1 MIMLTTKKIMI
12 NKAKIPAPFLSV
24 SYSFSS
30 IWKGFLV
37 LGTLSL
43 FLLLSGCYGK
53 SKDSAATAAT
63 PEIPQGI
70 PVDGAIVRPGSLSEE
85 LEVTGSLIA
94 NQQVDI
100 VSELT
105 RKLIRVNVKEGSW
118 VRTGDLLF
126 QLDDQDLQA
135 QLDKLRQ
142 QEKLARLNEQRLADL
157 IKHEAVIQQDY
168 DQAFTNL
175 KVLQA
180 ELTELQVMIAKTQ
193 IRAPFSGRIGII
205 RVYPGAVVS
214 NSTVLTN
221 LEDNSVV
228 KLEFSV
234 PEKYANI
241 IIPGSQ
247 QVFTVASG
255 TGQYK
260 ASVIAR
266 ESRLDQNTRTLLV
279 RAVSPNPGGLLL
291 PGQSARL
298 HLALHESKDALQVA
312 SQALIPSAG
321 GYSVFVGK
329 NNQVQLTPVEIGH
342 RGPGTVEI
350 EKGLHNG
357 DTVITSN
364 TLRLTP
370 GALVHFVTLK

>member
-1 MIMLTTKKIMI
+1 MEQQLFNTMNTKTIQTNIRTKII
-12 NKAKIPAPFLSV
+12 TVLS
-24 SYSFSS
+24 
-30 IWKGFLV
+30 G
-37 LGTLSL
+37 LSL
-43 FLLLSGCYGK
+43 LILLTGCYGK
-53 SKDSAATAAT
+53 SKDDAPAAPPAASAPPAT
-63 PEIPQGI
+63 
-70 PVDGAIVRPGSLSEE
+70 PVDGLVIRPVSLAEE
-85 LEVTGSLIA
+85 LEVTGSLVA

-100 VSELT
+100 ASELT
-105 RKLIRVNVKEGSW
+105 RKIVRVNVKEGAL

-135 QLDKLRQ
+135 QLERLSQ
-142 QEKLARLNEQRLADL
+142 QEKLAILNERRLNDL

-180 ELTELQVMIAKTQ
+180 EIAELRVMIAKTHV
-193 IRAPFSGRIGII
+193 RAPFSGRIGII
-205 RVYPGAVVS
+205 RVYPGAIVS
-214 NSTVLTN
+214 MNTILTD

-241 IIPGSQ
+241 ITPGSVQ
-247 QVFTVASG
+247 QFTVASG
-255 TGQYK
+255 SRQYS
-260 ASVIAR
+260 ATVTAR
-266 ESRLDQNTRTLLV
+266 ESRLDASTRTLLV

-298 HLALHESKDALQVA
+298 HLGLHSSSDALQVS

-321 GYSVFVGK
+321 GYGVYVSK
-329 NNQVQLTPVEIGH
+329 NSQVELVPVVTGQ
-342 RGPGTVEI
+342 RGPNTVEI
-350 EKGLHNG
+350 SKGLHIG

-364 TLRLTP
+364 LLRLMP
-370 GALVHFVTLK
+370 GSAVRFVTLK